1 MTVEELREKLNLQN
15 KYENF
20 YDFRRR
26 VLQQAKEDI
35 EKHTNMRFT
44 WTEIKARKGRKIE
57 RIMFDIQV
65 SDPVQVELPFS
76 PDKVDM
82 SKHKKLQKTLARSA
96 SSPKKRAGKCLA
108 TSRTNLH

>member
-1 MTVEELREKLNLQN
+1 MYELLYQFAYTGIRVMKVEELQEKLNLQN

-44 WTEIKARKGRKIE
+44 WTEIKARKGRKME

-82 SKHKKLQKTLARSA
+82 RKHKKLQETCSEI
-96 SSPKKRAGKCLA
+96 CQCY
-108 TSRTNLH
+108 